1 MSVYDY
7 IIIGAGLAG
16 LHCAKQLLQANPH
29 LNVIILEK
37 YNYIGGRVTTFR
49 RTIPGVGPV
58 HWENGAG
65 RIHSTHSMVRSYM
78 KRYNLT
84 WSPIDDDYY
93 IQDRDGMALRRS
105 TFADRMADYFL
116 PLQFL
121 PDKVL
126 EGSTIEKL
134 LGKVIGTRDTKQ
146 LLSEFPYRAEVNT
159 LRADEGLRRMLATD
173 DVVGSGFGVCVEG
186 LDKLIEGLVAEV
198 TALGA
203 SIIMGT
209 TVDRIQTA
217 GSPIV
222 YVETNT
228 GTTKAKMYV
237 ANNVISALHCN
248 AMKHIHGLA
257 EWPILKMVAMRPL
270 LRIYAVFPKP
280 LFIESKVV
288 FATNPLRYF
297 IPIDVARGICMIS
310 YTDADDTQT
319 WMRDAS
325 SPDSKPLEARIMTAL
340 RRAFPLTPIPDPI
353 YLKSHPWREGCTYWL
368 PSDAPIP
375 EGPHRIKPNI
385 WACGES
391 FSPDKQCWM
400 EGALES
406 AEQLIRHLIAG
417 HK

>member
-1 MSVYDY
+1 MTVYDY
-7 IIIGAGLAG
+7 VIIGAGLAG
-16 LHCAKQLLQANPH
+16 LHCARRLLEEKPH
-29 LNVIILEK
+29 LNIIILEK

-65 RIHSTHSMVRSYM
+65 RIHATHAMVRSYM

-93 IQDRDGMALRRS
+93 IQDRDGDPLRRS
-105 TFADRMADYFL
+105 TFPDRMADYFL

-126 EGSTIEKL
+126 QGSTIEKL
-134 LGKVIGTRDTKQ
+134 LGKIITPRDTKQ

-173 DVVGSGFGVCVEG
+173 DVVGGGFGVCVEG

-198 TALGA
+198 IALGA

-209 TVDRIQTA
+209 SVDRIHVD
-217 GSPIV
+217 GSPIT
-222 YVETNT
+222 YVEANT
-228 GTTKAKMYV
+228 GTTKAKMYM
-237 ANNVISALHCN
+237 AHNVISALHSN
-248 AMKHIHGLA
+248 AMKHILGLA
-257 EWPILKMVAMRPL
+257 EWPLLKMVAMRPL

-280 LFIESKVV
+280 LFIESKIV

-325 SPDSKPLEARIMTAL
+325 SPDSKPLETRIMAAL
-340 RRAFPLTPIPDPI
+340 RRAFPLERIPDPI
-353 YLKSHPWREGCTYWL
+353 YIKGHPWRDGCTYWL
-368 PSDAPIP
+368 PSAAAIP
-375 EGPHRIKPNI
+375 EGPHKIKPNI

-406 AEQLIRHLIAG
+406 AEQLVRYLITD
-417 HK
+417 H